1 MPHLKSHTGGELK
14 PRAKRRI
21 KSDKTINGRTPP
33 VGPDPGK
40 PRSEMEAKINPVR
53 KNPVTTFFSNGPG
66 PDKPKKKKKK
76 SEKKKKKSP
85 STRPSMRKNQLSA
98 QAKIKKA
105 RRKLDEGN
113 R

>member
-1 MPHLKSHTGGELK
+1 MPHLKSHTGGGLK

-21 KSDKTINGRTPP
+21 KSNKTINGRTPP

-40 PRSEMEAKINPVR
+40 PRSEMETK
-53 KNPVTTFFSNGPG
+53 KSMTTFFSNGPG

-98 QAKIKKA
+98 QGKIKKA